1 MTNQKQ
7 KTLRVLDPANC
18 TFANLRKAS
27 RTVSQAYDD
36 ALRPAGLKATQF
48 TLLATLNKRG
58 EVSVSEL
65 AAALVMDR
73 TTLTRNLKPLE
84 NRGLVATAPG
94 QDRRVRQIA
103 LTEAGRETFN
113 TALQHW
119 KVAQRRLVNLLGD
132 ERWVGLLGDLRTVV
146 DLTHRA

>member
-1 MTNQKQ
+1 MVNQKQ
-7 KTLRVLDPANC
+7 ETLRVLDPANC

-27 RTVSQAYDD
+27 RTVSQAYND

-84 NRGLVATAPG
+84 AITPG
-94 QDRRVRQIA
+94 
-103 LTEAGRETFN
+103 
-113 TALQHW
+113 
-119 KVAQRRLVNLLGD
+119 
-132 ERWVGLLGDLRTVV
+132 
-146 DLTHRA
+146 THCL